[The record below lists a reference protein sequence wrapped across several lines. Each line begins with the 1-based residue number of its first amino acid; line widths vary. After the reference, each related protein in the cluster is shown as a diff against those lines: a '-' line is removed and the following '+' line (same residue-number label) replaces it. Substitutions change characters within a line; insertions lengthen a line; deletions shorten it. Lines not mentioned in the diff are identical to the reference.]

1 MIPSHIEEKKS
12 PSPEVGNVYER
23 ERKEGESAQAFD
35 ISQLLVSADATDEE
49 EVVQPHFIGDRLF
62 VNNVSSDG
70 VDSHPLMV
78 FQGSING
85 HQAVILLD
93 QGANSNYVSTAF
105 AERTGILQKPLKK
118 AVTVTTATGRSH
130 PVTSQLMCTDVR
142 VVGKDLKTNLLVV
155 PLGTYDVILGTPWY
169 AAARPKFNWK
179 LWTCEGRPVYSNGG
193 RSVGHP
199 GRTARH
205 LLSMMVGPKY
215 QKLMDTI
222 LSKYADVF
230 TSELPKKEIN
240 GEAVSH
246 SFHLKDG
253 AKPIRDGE
261 RRRSPDEIRLIKE
274 MVRAGEAAG
283 LIEDSTSEWCSQ
295 LLLVLKK
302 DKHGK
307 VIGHRWCV
315 DYRRANDLMA
325 KDAHPLPLPEVMF
338 AQLKGARI
346 FSKIDLTKG
355 FYQIGLNP
363 ACREVLAFSTP
374 DGLKQWTVMPFGIAN
389 APATFQREM
398 QRILKDRL
406 DTSVM
411 VYIDDILI
419 FSKDEEDHAE
429 QVEWVLAQLKKN
441 GYYANPDKCEFFQ
454 SEVNFLGHVIK
465 AGGIAVQQHKIDS
478 IVNWPVP
485 QCVKDVRSFIG
496 ITTYYHRFVWKFAA
510 LAIPLTNLT
519 RKDTPWIWGEKE
531 QKAFD
536 QLKQALVSSPM
547 LATPDNSKP
556 YVVHTDASG
565 YAVGATLS
573 QRDEHGDL
581 KPVAYMSKK
590 MNSAQLNYAVHEWEL
605 LAVIEALKAWR
616 CYLYGSS
623 TPIDIYTDHH
633 SLTYLSTQPNLSP
646 RQSRWV
652 EQLQDYSFRV
662 HHLSGD
668 KNVVADALSRRS
680 DYESAHLE
688 ESEARRQRGAI
699 DRPRLQLE
707 VAGLVSS
714 DTKSSVASSSII
726 APSLLDEIRVVALSD
741 IAYYQPL
748 LSKAEHLGL
757 TVKDGLLYSASG
769 LLYIPVGGTIRA
781 TLMQEVHDA
790 PSGGHLGR
798 EKTYARLT
806 EQVYWN
812 GIYADVG
819 DYVRSC
825 VSCGQNKARN
835 RTAADLLRPLPIPS
849 RRWETISMDFV
860 GPLPMTPSGHDFL
873 LVIVDKFSKMTHLI
887 ACTQSITA
895 VTVAQLVYD
904 HVIRLHGFP
913 DSIVSDRDSKF
924 TSLFWNALWKLS
936 GTQLKMSTSYH
947 PQSDGQTENVNRV
960 VGDILRAYV
969 SEDTKDWDR
978 HLTAVEIAI
987 NSSRHASTGYTPY
1000 FLNHGQEI
1008 RLPFTIAM
1016 KEAVETSHVPA
1027 AAEMISAMAANDE
1040 TARSR
1045 MAEAQARQ
1053 KAAADPH
1060 RHQAAYAVLDQ
1071 VMLSTANLAAYQH
1084 KLCCRFLGPFAVLAV
1099 GNGTVTLDLPDELR
1113 RSYPTVNVDRVKPY
1127 TPSVG
1132 EWAGRQQQSRPMPG
1146 DVGADGV
1153 PEWEVEAILG
1163 KKEEK
1168 EWLKDDKGK
1177 VIKKG
1182 GKVSIVRYLVAWL
1195 GFPASEDTWVR
1206 AKDMQG
1212 SIDLIADYERNLAA
1226 QTPNQRSLMFC
1237 CVSGLI

>member
-1 MIPSHIEEKKS
+1 
-12 PSPEVGNVYER
+12 
-23 ERKEGESAQAFD
+23 
-35 ISQLLVSADATDEE
+35 
-49 EVVQPHFIGDRLF
+49 
-62 VNNVSSDG
+62 
-70 VDSHPLMV
+70 
-78 FQGSING
+78 
-85 HQAVILLD
+85 
-93 QGANSNYVSTAF
+93 
-105 AERTGILQKPLKK
+105 
-118 AVTVTTATGRSH
+118 
-130 PVTSQLMCTDVR
+130 MCTDVR
-142 VVGKDLKTNLLVV
+142 VVGKNLKTNLLVV

-169 AAARPKFNWK
+169 AAAQPKFNWK
-179 LWTCEGRPVYSNGG
+179 LWTCEGRPVYSNSG

-199 GRTARH
+199 GRNARH

-230 TSELPKKEIN
+230 TSELPKKKIN
-240 GEAVSH
+240 GEAISH

-338 AQLKGARI
+338 AQLQGARI

-355 FYQIGLNP
+355 FYQIGLDP

-419 FSKDEEDHAE
+419 FSKNEEDHAE
-429 QVEWVLAQLKKN
+429 QIEWVLAQLKKN

-536 QLKQALVSSPM
+536 QLKQALVSAPM

-652 EQLQDYSFRV
+652 EQLQDYSFKV
-662 HHLSGD
+662 HHLAGD

-680 DYESAHLE
+680 DYESAHQQ
-688 ESEARRQRGAI
+688 ESEARRQRG
-699 DRPRLQLE
+699 
-707 VAGLVSS
+707 V
-714 DTKSSVASSSII
+714 
-726 APSLLDEIRVVALSD
+726 
-741 IAYYQPL
+741 
-748 LSKAEHLGL
+748 
-757 TVKDGLLYSASG
+757 
-769 LLYIPVGGTIRA
+769 
-781 TLMQEVHDA
+781 
-790 PSGGHLGR
+790 
-798 EKTYARLT
+798 
-806 EQVYWN
+806 
-812 GIYADVG
+812 
-819 DYVRSC
+819 
-825 VSCGQNKARN
+825 
-835 RTAADLLRPLPIPS
+835 
-849 RRWETISMDFV
+849 
-860 GPLPMTPSGHDFL
+860 
-873 LVIVDKFSKMTHLI
+873 LI
-887 ACTQSITA
+887 A
-895 VTVAQLVYD
+895 LV
-904 HVIRLHGFP
+904 F
-913 DSIVSDRDSKF
+913 S
-924 TSLFWNALWKLS
+924 W
-936 GTQLKMSTSYH
+936 
-947 PQSDGQTENVNRV
+947 
-960 VGDILRAYV
+960 
-969 SEDTKDWDR
+969 
-978 HLTAVEIAI
+978 
-987 NSSRHASTGYTPY
+987 
-1000 FLNHGQEI
+1000 
-1008 RLPFTIAM
+1008 
-1016 KEAVETSHVPA
+1016 
-1027 AAEMISAMAANDE
+1027 
-1040 TARSR
+1040 RS
-1045 MAEAQARQ
+1045 
-1053 KAAADPH
+1053 P
-1060 RHQAAYAVLDQ
+1060 V
-1071 VMLSTANLAAYQH
+1071 
-1084 KLCCRFLGPFAVLAV
+1084 
-1099 GNGTVTLDLPDELR
+1099 
-1113 RSYPTVNVDRVKPY
+1113 
-1127 TPSVG
+1127 
-1132 EWAGRQQQSRPMPG
+1132 
-1146 DVGADGV
+1146 
-1153 PEWEVEAILG
+1153 
-1163 KKEEK
+1163 
-1168 EWLKDDKGK
+1168 
-1177 VIKKG
+1177 
-1182 GKVSIVRYLVAWL
+1182 
-1195 GFPASEDTWVR
+1195 
-1206 AKDMQG
+1206 
-1212 SIDLIADYERNLAA
+1212 
-1226 QTPNQRSLMFC
+1226 
-1237 CVSGLI
+1237 